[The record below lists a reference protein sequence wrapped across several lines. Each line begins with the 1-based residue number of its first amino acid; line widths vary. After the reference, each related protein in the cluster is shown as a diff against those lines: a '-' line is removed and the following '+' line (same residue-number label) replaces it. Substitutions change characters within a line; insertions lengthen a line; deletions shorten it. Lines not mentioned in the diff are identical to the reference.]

1 MGLTETVLETYTYGL
16 KVVFR
21 GLLKIF
27 VLHDDTLY
35 KNLYC
40 AEERQLS
47 FWITHLTF
55 VEL

>member
-16 KVVFR
+16 KVIFR
-21 GLLKIF
+21 GLLTIV

-40 AEERQLS
+40 AEKMQLS
-47 FWITHLTF
+47 FWITLSPF